1 MPTLSDEIIQL
12 LAIFAVAFTAPT
24 FAKSVPLVIGAILSP
39 GRRTVAAALRMVG
52 LADDEH
58 FTNYH
63 RVLNRDRWSPWVL
76 SKLLLALIIETFLA
90 AGVPLVIAVDDTL
103 ERRQGKKIKHKG
115 CFYNA
120 VRSTAT
126 KVVTSLGLRWICLAI
141 LVPVPWSK
149 RLWALPFMTV
159 LTWAPKTSEKLGKR
173 HRTLVGW
180 ATIMI
185 EKVRRW
191 QPERQIVV
199 VGDGSYAA
207 VALIQHCQKLKSPV
221 RLVSRLRLDA
231 ALYDFPGS
239 RSKGK
244 RGPTPKKGARQ
255 PSLAARLVDPQTRW
269 QKTRI
274 AWYGRYPKEVEF
286 ITGVSL

>member
-58 FTNYH
+58 FINYH

-76 SKLLLALIIETFLA
+76 SKLLLTLIIETFLA

-115 CFYNA
+115 CFYDA

-149 RLWALPFMTV
+149 RPWALPFMTV
-159 LTWAPKTSEKLGKR
+159 LTLAPKTSEKLGKR

-180 ATIMI
+180 ATILI

-199 VGDGSYAA
+199 VGDGSYGSAVGYHYAA

-239 RSKGK
+239 RLKGK
-244 RGPTPKKGARQ
+244 RGPTTEPGC
-255 PSLAARLVDPQTRW
+255 P
-269 QKTRI
+269 
-274 AWYGRYPKEVEF
+274 
-286 ITGVSL
+286 TG